1 MSTNFI
7 NFLNT
12 GPWPT
17 SPAIQSSENFPRTFS
32 NITLKCS
39 IEVDPENC
47 GPPTLRWYLNNISEP
62 LKSSEKYKIEERKT
76 HSKCKKDFILTIVNL
91 TENDK
96 GTYGCHSL
104 CEWGNSSAAFE
115 LKVFHEPP
123 GKSVLSMSLQ
133 TFKQRHLGLKL
144 VGCLVCT
151 ELLAD
156 WLTGRQTDR
165 QTGRQTD
172 EWME

>member
-7 NFLNT
+7 HFLNT
-12 GPWPT
+12 GPSPT
-17 SPAIQSSENFPRTFS
+17 SPTIQSSEIFPRTFS

-39 IEVDPENC
+39 VKVHPENC
-47 GPPTLRWYLNNISEP
+47 PPMLRWYLNNISEP

-115 LKVFHEPP
+115 LNVFHEPP
-123 GKSVLSMSLQ
+123 GKNPLSVNLQ
-133 TFKQRHLGLKL
+133 AL
-144 VGCLVCT
+144 
-151 ELLAD
+151 
-156 WLTGRQTDR
+156 
-165 QTGRQTD
+165 
-172 EWME
+172 